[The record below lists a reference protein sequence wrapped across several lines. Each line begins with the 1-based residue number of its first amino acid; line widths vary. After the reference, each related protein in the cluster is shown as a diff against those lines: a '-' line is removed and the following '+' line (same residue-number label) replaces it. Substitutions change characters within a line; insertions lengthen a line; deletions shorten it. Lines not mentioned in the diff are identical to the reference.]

1 MGLTILLV
9 TLIILACLITIF
21 IGKQAKRISDCYVD
35 SFSYTSASRP
45 TFIRIND
52 DYDKDLII
60 NSDEIEQIIV
70 LNRNDNKYIIRF
82 CLKNQ
87 ESIIDFV
94 YDDKLERDDIYSNL
108 YDYNAD
114 DKVNE

>member
-21 IGKQAKRISDCYVD
+21 IGKQAKRIANSYVD

-52 DYDKDLII
+52 DNDTDLII
-60 NSDEIEQIIV
+60 NSDEIEQILN
-70 LNRNDNKYIIRF
+70 LNRNDGKYIIRM

-87 ESIIDFV
+87 DSIIDFV
-94 YDDKLERDDIYSNL
+94 YDDKLERDSIYSNL

-114 DKVNE
+114 NIE

>member
-9 TLIILACLITIF
+9 TLIILACLITVF
-21 IGKQAKRISDCYVD
+21 IGKQAKRIANSYVD

-45 TFIRIND
+45 TFIRIKD
-52 DYDKDLII
+52 DNGTDLII
-60 NSDEIEQIIV
+60 NENEIEQILS
-70 LNRNDNKYIIRF
+70 LNRNDGKYIIRI

-87 ESIIDFV
+87 DSIIDFV
-94 YDDKLERDDIYSNL
+94 YDDKLDRDSIYSNL

-114 DKVNE
+114 NIK

>member
-21 IGKQAKRISDCYVD
+21 IGKQAKQIANSYVD

-52 DYDKDLII
+52 DNGTDLII
-60 NSDEIEQIIV
+60 NEDEIEQILS
-70 LNRNDNKYIIRF
+70 LNRNDGKYIIRM

-87 ESIIDFV
+87 DSIIDFV
-94 YDDKLERDDIYSNL
+94 YDDKLDRDSIYYNL
-108 YDYNAD
+108 YDYSAD
-114 DKVNE
+114 DIKNE